1 MQYGLTELEGAVL
14 SEIHHRGAV
23 TAFKVRKAF
32 QDSPS
37 IEWSGSSGAVYPA
50 IRRLTES
57 GLIQEKLMAQARK
70 VNHLSLTPLGIDS
83 LNQWVAEPRR
93 AASVGLDPFRL
104 RAGLWDHLSPE
115 ARKAGLQAV
124 KSEIESETLR
134 LRAYLETLDLVERQ
148 RVELSIIL
156 QETRLQ
162 WLALHWPDELV
173 EADVKTGVRNAGDER

>member
-1 MQYGLTELEGAVL
+1 MQSGLTELEGAVL
-14 SEIHHRGAV
+14 SEIHHRGAL
-23 TAFKVRKAF
+23 TAFRVRKAF

-50 IRRLTES
+50 IRRMTES

-70 VNHLSLTPLGIDS
+70 VNHLSLTQAGIDS
-83 LNQWVAEPRR
+83 LNQWIVAPRR

-104 RAGLWDHLSPE
+104 RAGLWPHLSPE
-115 ARKAGLQAV
+115 LRKEGLQRV
-124 KSEIESETLR
+124 KGEIESEIEH
-134 LRAYLETLDLVERQ
+134 LRAYLETLDLVERK

-162 WLALHWPDELV
+162 WLALHWPDEIGS
-173 EADVKTGVRNAGDER
+173 DGER